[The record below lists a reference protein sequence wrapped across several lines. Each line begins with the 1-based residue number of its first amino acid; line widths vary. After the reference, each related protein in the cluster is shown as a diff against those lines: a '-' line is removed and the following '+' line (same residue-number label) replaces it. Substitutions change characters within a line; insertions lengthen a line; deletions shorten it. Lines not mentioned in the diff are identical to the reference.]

1 MNHLLFFIGALSTTL
16 AFIPTRHQKFQVI
29 QMKNTPYGDIDNIP
43 LSDIYKELNSDTNIY
58 ISNDLKDVYIKQ
70 DDFVRTAHSSPVLS
84 ENLVETAIQNN
95 VRTSI
100 LEPSNNYFEM
110 GRGLFTG
117 IMDFA
122 IVSLTMTILFNIFS
136 NIFFRRGANIPGV
149 GGPGGSLFPFSFSTK
164 EAVNKS
170 DISVRLTDWAGSP
183 EVFEECFEIV
193 SYIKNST
200 IYEAAGATIPKGILL
215 DGPPGTGKTLLAKAI
230 AGETNATFLSM
241 SGSEF
246 VELFVGAGAAKVRS
260 LFEQARENVPA
271 IIFIDEIDAVGKK
284 RSVANSPNT
293 NDERE
298 QTLNQILAEM
308 DGFQPNKGVIV
319 IAATNRRDV
328 LDEALLRPGRFDRLI
343 YVPLPDRS
351 SRESILG
358 VYLKNKNITA
368 DVNVRELSEGT
379 AGFSGAQIKNLLN
392 EAAILA
398 ARGGNTSVTKD
409 NIDDALEKIV
419 VGITKRRDMRSIA
432 ARTRVAIHELGHA
445 ILAAYFSEDFEL
457 KKVSMKS
464 TYNGVGGFTL
474 FGEKPEVQEA
484 GLYTRDLLIKKIIIA
499 MGGKAAETLAYGVE
513 EVSVG
518 ASQDLKEANDLARQ
532 MVERFGMG
540 NSLSS
545 FSRDRVDYSDSLKQ
559 LVDFD
564 VLDIVEHCFTE
575 AKKILG
581 ENKEASDKLLIRL
594 LETNVLDGS
603 VIIETVH

>member
-16 AFIPTRHQKFQVI
+16 AFTPTRHQLLQKNPVI
-29 QMKNTPYGDIDNIP
+29 QMKNTPYGNIDNVP
-43 LSDIYKELNSDTNIY
+43 LSDIYKELNSDSNIY

-70 DDFVRTAHSSPVLS
+70 DEFIRTAHSSPVLS
-84 ENLVETAIQNN
+84 ENLIETAIQKN

-100 LEPSNNYFEM
+100 LEPSDNYFEM
-110 GRGLFTG
+110 GSRLFTG
-117 IMDFA
+117 VIDFA
-122 IVSLTMTILFNIFS
+122 VVSLTITILFNIFS
-136 NIFFRRGANIPGV
+136 SIFFRNAGV

-170 DISVRLTDWAGSP
+170 AISVRLTDWAGSP

-193 SYIKNST
+193 SYIKNSS

-246 VELFVGAGAAKVRS
+246 VELFVGAGASNVRN

-284 RSVANSPNT
+284 RSAANSLNP

-298 QTLNQILAEM
+298 QTLNQILVEM
-308 DGFQPNKGVIV
+308 DGFQPNTGVIV

-368 DVNVRELSEGT
+368 DVDVRQLAEGT

-392 EAAILA
+392 EAAIFA
-398 ARGGNTSVTKD
+398 ARGGNISVTKE

-419 VGITKRRDMRSIA
+419 VGITKKRDMRSIA

-445 ILAAYFSEDFEL
+445 ILVAYFSEDFVL
-457 KKVSMKS
+457 KKVSIKS
-464 TYNGVGGFTL
+464 TYSGVGGFTL
-474 FGEKPEVQEA
+474 FDENPEIQEA

-499 MGGKAAETLAYGVE
+499 MGGKAAEALAYGVE

-545 FSRDRVDYSDSLKQ
+545 FSRDRLDYSDGLKQ
-559 LVDFD
+559 MIDFD

-575 AKKILG
+575 AKKILA
-581 ENKEASDKLLIRL
+581 ENKEASDKLLIKL

-603 VIIETVH
+603 VIIESVH

>member
-43 LSDIYKELNSDTNIY
+43 LSDIYKGLNSDANIY
-58 ISNDLKDVYIKQ
+58 ISNDLKDIYIKQ
-70 DDFVRTAHSSPVLS
+70 DEFVRTAHSSPALS
-84 ENLVETAIQNN
+84 ENLVETAIKNN

-110 GRGLFTG
+110 GSRLFTG
-117 IMDFA
+117 VIDFA
-122 IVSLTMTILFNIFS
+122 VVSLTISILYNVFVG
-136 NIFFRRGANIPGV
+136 IFFKRGTNGI

-518 ASQDLKEANDLARQ
+518 ASQDLKEANELARQ